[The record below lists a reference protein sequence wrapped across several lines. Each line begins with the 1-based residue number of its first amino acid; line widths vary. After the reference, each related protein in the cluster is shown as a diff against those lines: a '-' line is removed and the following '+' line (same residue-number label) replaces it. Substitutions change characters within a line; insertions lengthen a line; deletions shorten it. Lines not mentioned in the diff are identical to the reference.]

1 MLLQTQV
8 TVTDVDSRRTVTP
21 AVTADG
27 EEKWCSVQ
35 PSRMPSRPNL
45 FTNNP

>member
-1 MLLQTQV
+1 MEPVSSVQFLSLLSMLLQTQV

-27 EEKWCSVQ
+27 EEK
-35 PSRMPSRPNL
+35 
-45 FTNNP
+45 